1 MPMLTLGLTAAGAAF
16 LYVSWASWSAGY
28 PPEVALLRG
37 LVGFMATALV
47 GYTGE
52 LIVATAPPRA
62 AEQPAAAEQPQPAA
76 ALPAVAATQAEAPT
90 PPVDRDDATPDELP
104 RAA

>member
-1 MPMLTLGLTAAGAAF
+1 MPVLTLGLAGAGIAF

-47 GYTGE
+47 GYAGE
-52 LIVATAPPRA
+52 FIVATAPPSA
-62 AEQPAAAEQPQPAA
+62 AEQPAAAQQPQAA
-76 ALPAVAATQAEAPT
+76 APPLAATQAEAPT
-90 PPVDRDDATPDELP
+90 PSGDADDTAPDELP

>member
-1 MPMLTLGLTAAGAAF
+1 MPVLTLGLAAAGIAF

-47 GYTGE
+47 GYVGE
-52 LIVATAPPRA
+52 FIVATAPPGA
-62 AEQPAAAEQPQPAA
+62 AEQPAAAEQPQSATLPGIAA
-76 ALPAVAATQAEAPT
+76 GQAESPAVASDSAN
-90 PPVDRDDATPDELP
+90 DELP

>member
-1 MPMLTLGLTAAGAAF
+1 MPMLTLGLTAAGLAF

-37 LVGFMATALV
+37 LVGFMAAALV
-47 GYTGE
+47 GYAGE
-52 LIVATAPPRA
+52 FIVATAPPRA

-76 ALPAVAATQAEAPT
+76 LPAVAARQPEAPT
-90 PPVDRDDATPDELP
+90 PPGDTDDATPDELP

>member
-1 MPMLTLGLTAAGAAF
+1 MPVLTLGLVGAGLAF

-37 LVGFMATALV
+37 FVGFMATALV

-52 LIVATAPPRA
+52 LIVATATARA
-62 AEQPAAAEQPQPAA
+62 ADEPAADEQPQPA
-76 ALPAVAATQAEAPT
+76 ALPAVAARQAEAPT
-90 PPVDRDDATPDELP
+90 PSGDIADAAPDELP